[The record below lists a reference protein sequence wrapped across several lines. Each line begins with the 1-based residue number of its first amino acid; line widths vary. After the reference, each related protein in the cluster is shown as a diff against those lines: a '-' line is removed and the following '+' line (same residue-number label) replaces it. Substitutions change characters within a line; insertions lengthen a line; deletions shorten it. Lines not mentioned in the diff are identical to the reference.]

1 MLLQL
6 YSVVIAQTNT
16 VQKVTAF
23 LPQLKHSR
31 IHLLQENH
39 LEYKIF
45 QVYVQHT
52 FLFQLHHD
60 MTDMSHNAI
69 GLSVLL
75 LLLHEIHN
83 ICFFPMR
90 LTANLVSPSGTKL
103 LSVT

>member
-52 FLFQLHHD
+52 FLFQLNR
-60 MTDMSHNAI
+60 DMSHNAI

-83 ICFFPMR
+83 ICFFSMR
-90 LTANLVSPSGTKL
+90 LTVNLVSPSGTKL
-103 LSVT
+103 LSVI